1 MRLSN
6 RKITFKEETQ
16 FSELFMNLQ
25 ELVITTQN
33 IVASTSNDENLSMIL
48 MRTMS
53 LFVLPLSITDNPIE
67 VIQLIRYQEKWVQ
80 SKCNEMVKFTKN
92 FNNTFF
98 CTVITTHSK

>member
-33 IVASTSNDENLSMIL
+33 IVASTSNDDNLSMIL

-67 VIQLIRYQEKWVQ
+67 VIQLIRYEENWVQ
-80 SKCNEMVKFTKN
+80 SKGNKLVRFTN
-92 FNNTFF
+92 
-98 CTVITTHSK
+98 

>member
-6 RKITFKEETQ
+6 KKITFKEETQ

-25 ELVITTQN
+25 ELVIATQN
-33 IVASTSNDENLSMIL
+33 IVTSTSNDENLSMIL

-67 VIQLIRYQEKWVQ
+67 VIQLIRYEENFLQ
-80 SKCNEMVKFTKN
+80 SKCTEIVKFTN
-92 FNNTFF
+92 
-98 CTVITTHSK
+98 

>member
-6 RKITFKEETQ
+6 KKITFKEETQ

-25 ELVITTQN
+25 ELVIATQN
-33 IVASTSNDENLSMIL
+33 IVTSTSNDENLSMIL

-67 VIQLIRYQEKWVQ
+67 VIQLIRYEEKFLQ
-80 SKCNEMVKFTKN
+80 SKCTEMVKFTN
-92 FNNTFF
+92 
-98 CTVITTHSK
+98 